1 MDKTGSDERRK
12 KQRDI
17 VVEGGERNVRNR
29 NRRNAASVV
38 APLASLTY
46 GAQQQQPTDMQ
57 FVFFFV
63 KRLVVIFFPYHM
75 ATKPDVG
82 QN

>member
-38 APLASLTY
+38 APLASLTWSTI
-46 GAQQQQPTDMQ
+46 ATTDRYA
-57 FVFFFV
+57 VFIFLCETFSGDFFSLIMV
-63 KRLVVIFFPYHM
+63 P
-75 ATKPDVG
+75 KPDVG